1 VEGYST
7 LLVPVVRSTEY
18 VIADMCAR
26 RRGIRLVC
34 NKALCEKARL
44 DSR

>member
-1 VEGYST
+1 M
-7 LLVPVVRSTEY
+7 LVIYTEKA
-18 VIADMCAR
+18 ISSMCS
-26 RRGIRLVC
+26 RGIKVNC